1 MRFAVVLLGALAS
14 SSLASECPRQIRA
27 EAQHLVV
34 AQAQQSSSTASPES
48 SASTRPLAQSV
59 QPSQGLRLDP
69 RLTLEPPPR
78 PGLTDDKTPMFFFG
92 DEIDGQ
98 LEDVLMLQGRAE
110 LRQLGMSLKADRII
124 MDMVPNRLDASGN
137 VQLFKQ
143 GELYKGPA
151 LSLKLSTMQGFFEDV
166 TYELATIN
174 GRGSAKQVEFL
185 QPQTTR
191 LTQASYTTCPR
202 DRPAWT
208 LEAGTMLVDQI
219 REIADTQGSVLTW
232 GGVPILPMGDIS
244 FAISDRRRTGF
255 LPPSY
260 AATTRLGLEVT
271 APFYWNM
278 APNRDMTLFPKLV
291 GRRGVQLGTEFRYLS
306 AQNLG
311 TVGLE
316 ILPNDRVRGESRSM
330 GSLVH
335 TSRLSPNLSLG
346 LNIQRVSDDD
356 YFSDFGGSLLAASQR
371 TLPATLSLNSAWQ
384 GWTFTAAAQEYQL
397 LQDPAAPILGPYA
410 WMPKLTAARSGS
422 AQEIRQWE
430 DSPLFDWQTY
440 GELTSFRHPTMAEGH
455 RSVAMGSI
463 SAPIPTE
470 YFTLKPKVGVHATHY
485 SQVTD
490 GSLSRTQSKYGS
502 SVSLGS
508 FANNVG
514 NSIDSYSRFVPTAS
528 LDASMVLERDTL
540 WGQTPMM
547 QTLEP
552 RLFYVYTPYRE
563 QSTYP
568 VFDAATPSVSLPQL
582 LSDWSLSG
590 HDRVRDQN
598 QITAALTSRYLSKKD
613 GTEILRGSLGQ
624 RFYFDDQRVVLPGET
639 ARTDT
644 ESDILFEGG
653 TRLTRA
659 WRVDTFGQ
667 YTRKIKR
674 WQSAT
679 ASTSYEPKPG
689 QTISFSYR
697 YTRNSI
703 NTVDLAFQM
712 PVAPNW
718 YAVGRYNYSLQ
729 KRQSTDITQQPG
741 LIEALAGVEYDG
753 GCWVARAV
761 VQRFRTS
768 AEQSN
773 NAFFLQVELNGIARV
788 GTNPLEALKRA
799 IPNYRMINQLTPLPA
814 QFENFQ

>member
-151 LSLKLSTMQGFFEDV
+151 LSLKLSTMQGFFQDV